1 MARMVSEQGEESIFL
16 EERVNP
22 YRSKGRVEKMLYYS
36 LYGRLLSE
44 RALKDAYKH
53 VRRSNGAPGID
64 GQTIVDFGAYLD
76 DEIVS
81 LLKELKD
88 KSYKSSPVKR
98 VKIPKSDGGVRLLGI
113 PTVRDRVV
121 QQAVRAILEPI
132 FDCDFH
138 PSSYGYRKGKSC
150 HHAIN
155 KAQLFIRKYQRKWVV
170 DMDLSKCFDCLDHDL
185 IISQVRKKVSDGSIL
200 NLIRIFLESGVMVSG
215 DYEATVVGSP
225 QGGVISPLLAN
236 IYLDKFDKFM
246 MSRKHRII
254 RYADDILILCGSEKA
269 AANAQRVAESYLENE
284 MKLQVNRT
292 KTHIAHSSK
301 GITFLGVNIFTRYT
315 KIQKDKVDIFKQ
327 KIKIITRK
335 NGSGN
340 IAYVI
345 KKLNP
350 VLRGFMNYFRVAN
363 CKNLQRALMAW
374 IRRRLRAVQMR
385 LWKKPSRLHRRLRQL
400 KYKGEF
406 KSIEMRKWHN
416 SKSQLA
422 NWAMSNKWF
431 HEELKLFNIQKVEV
445 GFTISVI

>member
-1 MARMVSEQGEESIFL
+1 MVLEQGEYSIFL
-16 EERVNP
+16 DKRVNS
-22 YRSKGRVEKMLYYS
+22 YRSKGRETKMVYYS

-44 RALKDAYKH
+44 RALSDAYKH
-53 VRRSNGAPGID
+53 VRHSNGAPGID
-64 GQTIVDFGAYLD
+64 GQTIVDFGANLNY
-76 DEIVS
+76 EIVS

-88 KSYKSSPVKR
+88 KNYKASPVKR

-113 PTVRDRVV
+113 PTVRDRIV
-121 QQAVRAILEPI
+121 QQAVRAIIEPI

-138 PSSYGYRKGKSC
+138 QSSYGYRKGKSC
-150 HHAIN
+150 HHAIS

-185 IISQVRKKVSDGSIL
+185 IISQVREKVSDGSIL

-246 MSRKHRII
+246 MNRKHRIV

-269 AANAQRVAESYLENE
+269 AINAQKVAESYLENE

-301 GITFLGVNIFTRYT
+301 GIAFLGVNIFTRYT
-315 KIQKDKVDIFKQ
+315 SIQKDKIAIFKQ
-327 KIKIITRK
+327 KVKVITRK
-335 NGSGN
+335 NGKGN
-340 IAYVI
+340 IASVI
-345 KKLNP
+345 KNLNP

-363 CKNLQRALMAW
+363 CKNVQKTLMCW
-374 IRRRLRAVQMR
+374 IRRRLRAVQMK

-400 KYKGEF
+400 NYKGKF
-406 KSIEMRKWHN
+406 KSIEMRRWHN
-416 SKSQLA
+416 SKSQFA
-422 NWAMSNKWF
+422 SWAMQNKWF
-431 HEELKLFNIQKVEV
+431 HEELNLFDLHEIEV

>member
-1 MARMVSEQGEESIFL
+1 M
-16 EERVNP
+16 
-22 YRSKGRVEKMLYYS
+22 KYYS
-36 LYGRLLSE
+36 LYGRLLSRKTIVE
-44 RALKDAYKH
+44 AYKH

-64 GQTIVDFGAYLD
+64 GQTVSDFGINLD
-76 DEIVS
+76 NEVVS
-81 LLKELKD
+81 LLEELKA
-88 KSYKSSPVKR
+88 KSYKSSPVRR

-113 PTVRDRVV
+113 PTVRDRVI
-121 QQAVRAILEPI
+121 QQAVRAIIEPL

-150 HHAIN
+150 HHAIS

-170 DMDLSKCFDCLDHDL
+170 DMDLSKCFDRLDHDL
-185 IISQVRKKVSDGSIL
+185 IISQVREKVTDGSIL
-200 NLIRIFLESGVMVSG
+200 NLIRNFLESGVMVSG
-215 DYEATVVGSP
+215 EYESTVVGSP

-246 MSRKHRII
+246 MSRNHRIV
-254 RYADDILILCGSEKA
+254 RYADDILILCGSEQA
-269 AANAQRVAESYLENE
+269 AINAQKVAEGYLENE

-301 GITFLGVNIFTRYT
+301 GIKFLGVKIYTRFTQ
-315 KIQKDKVDIFKQ
+315 IQKEKIAIFKQ
-327 KIKIITRK
+327 KIKVITRK
-335 NGSGN
+335 NGTGN
-340 IAYVI
+340 IATVI

-363 CKNLQRALMAW
+363 CKKLQRVLMSW
-374 IRRRLRAVQMR
+374 VRRRLRAVQMR

-400 KYKGEF
+400 NFKGEF

-416 SKSQLA
+416 SQSQLA
-422 NWAMSNKWF
+422 SWSMPNKWF
-431 HEELKLFNIQKVEV
+431 HEDLELFNLQDVEV